1 MSETSARI
9 HIPMKCQ
16 CGALQGFAE
25 VPAARK
31 GGRFT
36 CLCDDCQ
43 AYAHYLGR
51 AQDVLDINGGTDIF
65 PMTPANIK
73 ITQGIENLKGCRLSD
88 KGMYRWYAGCCKTPI
103 GNTMASAK
111 TPYVGVCSVIM
122 DYPADNRLRDSELGP
137 VSMRLNG
144 KFGIGP
150 LLPGTLQRASMAAMW
165 SMIRFMSVAIFKREL
180 LPSPFVNASTGLLRA
195 ELYVLTTAEREA
207 LRPLCGPKFQ
217 SPQN

>member
-1 MSETSARI
+1 MAVTARI
-9 HIPMKCQ
+9 HIPLKCK
-16 CGALQGFAE
+16 CGTLQGIAD
-25 VPAARK
+25 VPASHK
-31 GGRFT
+31 GGRFV

-51 AQDVLDINGGTDIF
+51 AQDVLDANGGTDIF
-65 PMTPANIK
+65 PIAPANIK

-103 GNTMASAK
+103 GNTLASTK

-122 DYPADNRLRDSELGP
+122 NYPADNRLRDSELGP
-137 VSMRLNG
+137 VSFRLHG
-144 KFGIGP
+144 RFGIGP
-150 LLPGTLQRASMAAMW
+150 LFPGTLQKASLPVVW
-165 SMIRFMSVAIFKREL
+165 SMIRFMTGSILKRQHS
-180 LPSPFVNASTGLLRA
+180 PSPFVNPSTGQLRA
-195 ELYVLTTAEREA
+195 EPYILTSAEREA